1 MRNLK
6 IYVLFGNKDY
16 AATMY
21 FGFVSDIVDAKWHLN
36 MEKQNTEKG

>member
-1 MRNLK
+1 MFYLETRIMLQLA
-6 IYVLFGNKDY
+6 Y
-16 AATMY
+16 MY